1 LRLTAIAPG
10 DKQNSVLNY
19 LPDAYPQYAASVL
32 AGNDLMRSAFGAGFP
47 LFARQMYTKLGI
59 GGASSLL
66 GGLAIVFIPIPF
78 LLYKY
83 GEAIRKRSPRA
94 RHDI

>member
-1 LRLTAIAPG
+1 M
-10 DKQNSVLNY
+10 LNY
-19 LPDAYPQYAASVL
+19 LSDAYPEYAASVL
-32 AGNDLMRSAFGAGFP
+32 AGNDLFRSSFGAGFP

-66 GGLAIVFIPIPF
+66 GGLSVLFIPIPF
-78 LLYKY
+78 VLYRY
-83 GEAIRKRSPRA
+83 GRQIRMRSPRA